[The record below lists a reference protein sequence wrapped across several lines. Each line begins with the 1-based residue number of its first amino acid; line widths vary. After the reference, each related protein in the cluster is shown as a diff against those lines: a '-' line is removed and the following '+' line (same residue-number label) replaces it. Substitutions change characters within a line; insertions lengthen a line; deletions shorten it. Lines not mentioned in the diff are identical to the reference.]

1 MTESIENQATILSKL
16 LLFFSLH
23 LIFCLYVSHIAS
35 LIVPVCL
42 SLCITLIPSL
52 SVSYLSVFLSLNIS
66 SDERANYVQQT

>member
-1 MTESIENQATILSKL
+1 MTESIENQATILSK

-66 SDERANYVQQT
+66 SDERANDVQQT

>member
-42 SLCITLIPSL
+42 SVYHPPSL
-52 SVSYLSVFLSLNIS
+52 SVSYLSVSLSLNIS